1 MTVRSMTGLGSAQC
15 DSVSVEVRSVNHR
28 NLDIRLQV
36 PEGWKT
42 HELAL
47 SKMVRQTAER
57 GSVTMSIAVTCESL
71 SILDRKELE
80 ARLAQW
86 QFAADHLGRNEEAPL
101 AWVLSGMSARPT
113 VADITDE
120 VIDCVHDALRSWNAE
135 REREGRALA
144 GHMHRLIKIMRHHLG
159 SIEQSE
165 VHANHRYQERLRQRI
180 ETLVGDR
187 ELDETRLI
195 QEVAVMA
202 ERRDVAEERIRI
214 SAHLDAIEA
223 VMASDEA
230 AGRKVGFIAQELL
243 REVNTIGSK
252 AQDLTMTEHVVALK
266 VVIEQLREQVL
277 NVE

>member
-28 NLDIRLQV
+28 NLDVRLQV

-42 HELAL
+42 QELAL
-47 SKMVRQTAER
+47 SKMVRQAAER
-57 GSVTMSIAVTCESL
+57 GSVTMSIAVTRDAPSV
-71 SILDRKELE
+71 LDLKELE

-86 QFAADHLGRNEEAPL
+86 QFAADHLGRDEEAPL
-101 AWVLSGMSARPT
+101 AWVLSGLSSRPM
-113 VADITDE
+113 VADVTEE
-120 VIDCVHDALRSWNAE
+120 VIDCIHAALRSWNVE
-135 REREGRALA
+135 REREGEALA
-144 GHMHRLIKIMRHHLG
+144 DHMRRLIKMMRHHLG
-159 SIEQSE
+159 VIEQSE
-165 VHANHRYQERLRQRI
+165 VHANHRYQQRLRQRM

-187 ELDETRLI
+187 EFDEARLI

-202 ERRDVAEERIRI
+202 ERRDIAEERIRI
-214 SAHLDAIEA
+214 SAHLDAIESA
-223 VMASDEA
+223 MNSDEA